1 MLNDMHICSCRN
13 WLAPSDHCRQ
23 QWNAGWPVVLV
34 LVCRRPADRYLQW
47 SSLLRPLD
55 LWSPV
60 RCLVMLERLDCLSW
74 ATETISTHLGRLCIA
89 LSWTLYAAHS
99 WFFGCTA
106 VPGIRCGLLLP
117 LYCAICVCLLATRM
131 SHANMT
137 EPIEMPFG
145 MSLGETMYWVCAW
158 ISPQE
163 RALVGLPRLAS
174 GQFFQACL
182 LGVQEQCGLW
192 LTCLL

>member
-1 MLNDMHICSCRN
+1 VKCR
-13 WLAPSDHCRQ
+13 LA
-23 QWNAGWPVVLV
+23 
-34 LVCRRPADRYLQW
+34 
-47 SSLLRPLD
+47 
-55 LWSPV
+55 
-60 RCLVMLERLDCLSW
+60 
-74 ATETISTHLGRLCIA
+74 GRLGIGLPQTGRQIPTMTKSPSSA
-89 LSWTLYAAHS
+89 GSVESRTMSSDVGTTGLSIMGNRDDLDPFRSAVYCFVVNFVCSTLLV
-99 WFFGCTA
+99 FFGCTA

-131 SHANMT
+131 SHANTT

-182 LGVQEQCGLW
+182 LSVQEQCGLW
-192 LTCLL
+192 ITCLL